1 MFEDRLRK
9 LYLQFLEN
17 LSLVGKDTIEKT
29 RVKVRE
35 ARSRGVRE
43 SSLMIRPKVR
53 NPVSR
58 VRMLITHW

>member
-1 MFEDRLRK
+1 LFEDRLRK

-35 ARSRGVRE
+35 ARS
-43 SSLMIRPKVR
+43 S
-53 NPVSR
+53 
-58 VRMLITHW
+58 

>member
-1 MFEDRLRK
+1 LFEDRLRK

-35 ARSRGVRE
+35 PRSSRVRE
-43 SSLMIRPKVR
+43 SPLMIRPK
-53 NPVSR
+53 
-58 VRMLITHW
+58 

>member
-1 MFEDRLRK
+1 LFEDRLRK

-35 ARSRGVRE
+35 ERS
-43 SSLMIRPKVR
+43 S
-53 NPVSR
+53 
-58 VRMLITHW
+58 